1 MEIHGTAAAEIRAAR
16 LLGKRVGVLEHR
28 FVRLPDLREAGDIV
42 GSTALSRGG
51 VPPTYIPMKNTVYY
65 SLGAS
70 YAEEKGA
77 GFIIGGHNL
86 DDMRVFED
94 TSDEFFA
101 RLEGTLLAGSARLK
115 RSGLRILR
123 PLKDM
128 TKAEVV
134 SMASEI
140 GVPLEVTWSCHRDGR
155 EHCWKCEGCRS
166 RRKAFQAAH
175 VTDPLYPK

>member
-1 MEIHGTAAAEIRAAR
+1 MAVAELRAAR
-16 LLGKRVGVLEHR
+16 ILGKRVGVTEHR
-28 FVRLPDLREAGDIV
+28 FVRIPELREAGDIP
-42 GSTALSRGG
+42 GSRELSRKA
-51 VPPTYIPMKNTVYY
+51 VPPSYIPMKNAIYY
-65 SLGAS
+65 SLGAAF
-70 YAEEKGA
+70 AEEKGA
-77 GFIIGGHNL
+77 GFIIGGHNR

-123 PLKDM
+123 PLREM

-134 SMASEI
+134 SMASEN
-140 GVPLEVTWSCHRDGR
+140 GVPLEATWSCHRDGR

-166 RRKAFQAAH
+166 RRAAFQAAN